1 MFKADVNVYNDYQY
15 REYVAGGSSSSSSSS
30 SRRMLGVVD
39 GEFDEGLQPS

>member
-15 REYVAGGSSSSSSSS
+15 REYVAGGSS
-30 SRRMLGVVD
+30 RRMLGVVD